1 MHAVTSVP
9 LFRTQILCLAAFQV
23 AHRSSSR
30 HCSAYQE
37 QAVQL
42 TKGTSDMKLTI
53 YTTGP
58 ACIRCTM
65 TKKVLDK
72 KGIDYTE
79 VDIRNNQAARE
90 YITEDLGYS
99 EAPVC
104 IIEDGTD
111 QNHWSGFRPDLIEK
125 L

>member
-1 MHAVTSVP
+1 
-9 LFRTQILCLAAFQV
+9 
-23 AHRSSSR
+23 
-30 HCSAYQE
+30 
-37 QAVQL
+37 
-42 TKGTSDMKLTI
+42 MKVTI

-65 TKKVLDK
+65 TKKVLNK
-72 KGIDYTE
+72 KGIEYTE
-79 VDIRNNQAARE
+79 VDIRNNPGVHE

-104 IIEDGTD
+104 IIEDGTN

>member
-1 MHAVTSVP
+1 
-9 LFRTQILCLAAFQV
+9 
-23 AHRSSSR
+23 
-30 HCSAYQE
+30 
-37 QAVQL
+37 
-42 TKGTSDMKLTI
+42 MKLTI

-58 ACIRCTM
+58 TCIRCTM
-65 TKKVLDK
+65 TKKVLNK

-79 VDIRNNQAARE
+79 VDIRNNPAARE
-90 YITEDLGYS
+90 YITEDLGYT

-104 IIEDGTD
+104 IIEDGTN